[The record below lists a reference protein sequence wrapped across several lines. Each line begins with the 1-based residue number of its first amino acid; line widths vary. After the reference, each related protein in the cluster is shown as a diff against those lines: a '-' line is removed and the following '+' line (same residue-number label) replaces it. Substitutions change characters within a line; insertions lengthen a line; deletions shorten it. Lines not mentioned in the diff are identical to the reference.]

1 MSVSFYNFVPECV
14 AGFLDTTTLVAFG
27 TTNRS
32 IHDKIKK
39 EIHIQKQKK
48 IKQILSYFHQ
58 PDSRFVSQ
66 CFNLTYGEREHRN
79 KIKFV
84 LFHLPEVFSYI
95 EEKGIHSLD
104 LGLTTS
110 YGGYPVDISVY
121 IPDKSQIAT
130 ISSQLLTYLKWN
142 TTLIKCNLGLF
153 EHHLDRDILLHY
165 SVYRHPSLDWVT
177 VRANGAST
185 RFSDPPHT
193 IYLKPDR
200 TGVWAHFRP

>member
-84 LFHLPEVFSYI
+84 LFHLP
-95 EEKGIHSLD
+95 
-104 LGLTTS
+104 
-110 YGGYPVDISVY
+110 
-121 IPDKSQIAT
+121 
-130 ISSQLLTYLKWN
+130 
-142 TTLIKCNLGLF
+142 
-153 EHHLDRDILLHY
+153 
-165 SVYRHPSLDWVT
+165 
-177 VRANGAST
+177 
-185 RFSDPPHT
+185 
-193 IYLKPDR
+193 
-200 TGVWAHFRP
+200 